1 MVSDERGNRFKRSPR
16 QDSQKR
22 ALSGRIGRV
31 QVGAGSD
38 QDGDGL
44 GIALAGRKEPRR
56 VSLAI
61 PLFDVGFC
69 LYRRLQQRDRAPARQ
84 FQHAHFAGRRRACT
98 RARHEVL
105 ESRAAPTSA

>member
-56 VSLAI
+56 VSLVI

-69 LYRRLQQRDRAPARQ
+69 LYRRRTPPS
-84 FQHAHFAGRRRACT
+84 GCGP
-98 RARHEVL
+98 
-105 ESRAAPTSA
+105 S

>member
-44 GIALAGRKEPRR
+44 TQGRPDAGWPQGTQHDPAL
-56 VSLAI
+56 
-61 PLFDVGFC
+61 
-69 LYRRLQQRDRAPARQ
+69 
-84 FQHAHFAGRRRACT
+84 H
-98 RARHEVL
+98 
-105 ESRAAPTSA
+105 

>member
-16 QDSQKR
+16 QNSQKR

-56 VSLAI
+56 VSLVI

-69 LYRRLQQRDRAPARQ
+69 LYRRRSAPRPGTTVPARSLRRTPSCL
-84 FQHAHFAGRRRACT
+84 HARVMG
-98 RARHEVL
+98 
-105 ESRAAPTSA
+105 S

>member
-1 MVSDERGNRFKRSPR
+1 MSAATVSNVRPDKN
-16 QDSQKR
+16 SQKR

-56 VSLAI
+56 VSLVI

-69 LYRRLQQRDRAPARQ
+69 LYRRRTPPS
-84 FQHAHFAGRRRACT
+84 GCGP
-98 RARHEVL
+98 
-105 ESRAAPTSA
+105 S

>member
-1 MVSDERGNRFKRSPR
+1 MSAATVSNVRPDKTL
-16 QDSQKR
+16 QKR

-56 VSLAI
+56 VSLVI

-69 LYRRLQQRDRAPARQ
+69 LYRRRTPPS
-84 FQHAHFAGRRRACT
+84 GCGP
-98 RARHEVL
+98 
-105 ESRAAPTSA
+105 S

>member
-16 QDSQKR
+16 QDWQKR
-22 ALSGRIGRV
+22 ALSGRGRI

-44 GIALAGRKEPRR
+44 GIALAGPKEPRR

-69 LYRRLQQRDRAPARQ
+69 LYRRLQERDRAPARQ
-84 FQHAHFAGRRRACT
+84 
-98 RARHEVL
+98 
-105 ESRAAPTSA
+105 